1 MLGARMSS
9 RAKPN
14 SGEPLVPLKLLQ
26 RRRGVPCFSRGPPTA
41 AQCSPDGE
49 SRLKRSAVRPVGD
62 PERSMRPKAI
72 CVRRR
77 AWNAAAELFRRRLED
92 PFVAGPALDVRPD
105 AVDPSGK
112 TALTVS
118 TVFLRPLATRLFC
131 SGFPAPAD
139 VLGRLLP
146 VSGRL
151 RTHRAANS
159 AFATCPS
166 CEQEQ
171 GNSCAAAFSRS
182 LLLIVGHDRQCF
194 ACTRA
199 RSSGNGGAESLTVS
213 RKALSFL
220 RNSACSC
227 AALAAL
233 RTLPSCPPSR
243 RQYTSHRG
251 ALLVAES

>member
-41 AQCSPDGE
+41 AQCSPDEE

-131 SGFPAPAD
+131 SGFSAPAD

-146 VSGRL
+146 VAGRL
-151 RTHRAANS
+151 RIHRAANS
-159 AFATCPS
+159 AFATCRS
-166 CEQEQ
+166 CE
-171 GNSCAAAFSRS
+171 
-182 LLLIVGHDRQCF
+182 
-194 ACTRA
+194 
-199 RSSGNGGAESLTVS
+199 
-213 RKALSFL
+213 
-220 RNSACSC
+220 
-227 AALAAL
+227 
-233 RTLPSCPPSR
+233 
-243 RQYTSHRG
+243 
-251 ALLVAES
+251 